1 MLYARMN
8 DHKNKHMDWPLEWE
22 KCNDMFKY
30 LNRMMWG
37 YQLNIERRMLYSALH
52 PEYRC
57 VLVKWE
63 QETPT
68 AQHTQTDLPKK
79 KREVLLETSDPAQME
94 ATLFMLINEAEV
106 LARAYKQKSS
116 WIP

>member
-1 MLYARMN
+1 MN

-57 VLVKWE
+57 VLVKWDEDRANNNE
-63 QETPT
+63 QR
-68 AQHTQTDLPKK
+68 